1 MTPAVQLPYLVPY
14 NVSQGQ
20 LLLEPTHMGAED
32 TASSHRLREL
42 GNTETYSTGLV
53 MFCLLGMVPLLLTIA
68 ILGFFLFTQEP
79 APNVPQP
86 ATESKEPSITVGPFL
101 WEQSATNE
109 FPCGTNE
116 CRSLSE
122 RLRLQVK
129 FTADPCDDFYDY
141 VCGRYWGDVNGALSE
156 VNAVMRSYT
165 IASIGETTV
174 PATGQKAWHKA
185 AGLFKACVALA
196 ASHRSEVGDLTA
208 WLATLGL
215 DLNNLNP
222 SVDPVDMIVRCSL
235 DFGVEA
241 VFAVRPSERSFIER
255 KRSIEF
261 KLSHAEEL
269 WHQYRHSLLTK
280 SAQHGVDYYA
290 DTLAPYGVS
299 AENTTMVYKI
309 MVLENEL
316 IISLNKHMSVGS
328 SFVIGTIEDMG
339 LTTTPLVTSAQW
351 EEMFSKYTNGIYG
364 GRDKIAYQKELLLV
378 LAELLGSPATGP
390 AGLRCLVAWSL
401 FRQLLSY
408 AQLPQGAGDKET
420 LYVCYQ
426 RVSDVMDL
434 ALNSHYLQSVVNY
447 HAVYRALDMFA
458 RIREAFGAAIRNSS
472 WLVGHERHVALRKLA
487 NMKALVGG
495 PEHRWDEHY
504 VEEYYDHGSRDYAWL
519 RHTRS
524 AIRRQQPVQAVGHS
538 AVARALCP
546 KRHVPARIPRTGAT
560 PQAPPGAQRHGR
572 LGEPGRLRGHR
583 DRVRRLPQP
592 AVLPAALDAVRT
604 APDGRPALLRG
615 PLHQDV
621 PAGRGDDDDALRDRE
636 LALQR
641 APHAHGGL
649 RAGLPLR
656 GRDAHEPGAQVL
668 VLGLSVFPRAPLI
681 HPARVP
687 AGRSCL
693 VTAIRSRL
701 IFIFFAEH
709 GSWYTCPIA
718 RCCFCTP

>member
-1 MTPAVQLPYLVPY
+1 
-14 NVSQGQ
+14 
-20 LLLEPTHMGAED
+20 MGVED
-32 TASSHRLREL
+32 TASSDRWRQSDKTQTH
-42 GNTETYSTGLV
+42 STGLV
-53 MFCLLGMVPLLLTIA
+53 LFCLFGMLPLLLTIA

-79 APNVPQP
+79 AHNIPTP
-86 ATESKEPSITVGPFL
+86 ATASKVPSITVGPL
-101 WEQSATNE
+101 RWEQAAKNE

-156 VNAVMRSYT
+156 ANAVMRSYT

-196 ASHRSEVGDLTA
+196 SSHRSEVGDLTA

-222 SVDPVDMIVRCSL
+222 SIDPVDMIVRCSL

-261 KLSHAEEL
+261 TLSHAEEL

-280 SAQHGVDYYA
+280 STQHGVDFYA

-299 AENTTMVYKI
+299 AENATMVYKI
-309 MVLENEL
+309 MDLENEL

-328 SFVIGTIEDMG
+328 LFVIGTIEDMG
-339 LTTTPLVTSAQW
+339 LTTTPLVT
-351 EEMFSKYTNGIYG
+351 
-364 GRDKIAYQKELLLV
+364 
-378 LAELLGSPATGP
+378 
-390 AGLRCLVAWSL
+390 
-401 FRQLLSY
+401 
-408 AQLPQGAGDKET
+408 
-420 LYVCYQ
+420 
-426 RVSDVMDL
+426 
-434 ALNSHYLQSVVNY
+434 SVVNY

-504 VEEYYDHGSRDYAWL
+504 VEEYYEGLPDSPSDRFFEAWL
-519 RHTRS
+519 KARS
-524 AIRRQQPVQAVGHS
+524 LCAHRRWSDQTKLVFD
-538 AVARALCP
+538 VATVNAYYERETN
-546 KRHVPARIPRTGAT
+546 VVI
-560 PQAPPGAQRHGR
+560 
-572 LGEPGRLRGHR
+572 
-583 DRVRRLPQP
+583 V
-592 AVLPAALDAVRT
+592 PAALLQPIFFF
-604 APDGRPALLRG
+604 PDGNEAYNYGNLGDIMGHEIMHGYDILGVQYDDNNQFKPWDTPLSRERFVQNVMCLRG
-615 PLHQDV
+615 SHAQ
-621 PAGRGDDDDALRDRE
+621 ALRRKRH
-636 LALQR
+636 LALNDTVDSENLADFVGAATAYAAFRSLPSYQR
-641 APHAHGGL
+641 HWTLYGLHLTADQLFFVGRCTKACRLAEATATTRYATASSRCNVPLMHMEAFARAFHCEVGTRMNPAHKCSFW
-649 RAGLPLR
+649 A
-656 GRDAHEPGAQVL
+656 
-668 VLGLSVFPRAPLI
+668 
-681 HPARVP
+681 
-687 AGRSCL
+687 
-693 VTAIRSRL
+693 
-701 IFIFFAEH
+701 
-709 GSWYTCPIA
+709 
-718 RCCFCTP
+718 

>member
-1 MTPAVQLPYLVPY
+1 
-14 NVSQGQ
+14 
-20 LLLEPTHMGAED
+20 MGVED
-32 TASSHRLREL
+32 TASSDRWRQSDKTQTH
-42 GNTETYSTGLV
+42 STGLV
-53 MFCLLGMVPLLLTIA
+53 LFCLFGMLPLLLTIA

-79 APNVPQP
+79 AHNIPTP
-86 ATESKEPSITVGPFL
+86 ATASKVPSITVGPL
-101 WEQSATNE
+101 RWEQAAKNE

-156 VNAVMRSYT
+156 ANAVMRSYT

-196 ASHRSEVGDLTA
+196 SSHRSEFT
-208 WLATLGL
+208 
-215 DLNNLNP
+215 
-222 SVDPVDMIVRCSL
+222 
-235 DFGVEA
+235 
-241 VFAVRPSERSFIER
+241 
-255 KRSIEF
+255 
-261 KLSHAEEL
+261 LSHAEEL

-280 SAQHGVDYYA
+280 STQHGVDFYA

-299 AENTTMVYKI
+299 AENATMVYKI
-309 MVLENEL
+309 MDLENEL

-328 SFVIGTIEDMG
+328 LFVIGTIEDMG

-364 GRDKIAYQKELLLV
+364 GRDKIAYQRELLSV
-378 LAELLGSPATGP
+378 LAELLGLPATGP

-408 AQLPQGAGDKET
+408 SQLPQDADDKET

-504 VEEYYDHGSRDYAWL
+504 VEEYYEGLPDSPSDRFFEAWL
-519 RHTRS
+519 KARS
-524 AIRRQQPVQAVGHS
+524 LCAHRRWSDQTKLVFD
-538 AVARALCP
+538 VATVNAYYERETN
-546 KRHVPARIPRTGAT
+546 VVI
-560 PQAPPGAQRHGR
+560 
-572 LGEPGRLRGHR
+572 
-583 DRVRRLPQP
+583 V
-592 AVLPAALDAVRT
+592 PAALLQPIFFF
-604 APDGRPALLRG
+604 PDGNEAYNYGNLGDIMGHEIMHGYDILGVQYDDNNQFKPWDTPLSRERFVQNVMCLRG
-615 PLHQDV
+615 SHAQ
-621 PAGRGDDDDALRDRE
+621 ALRRKRH
-636 LALQR
+636 LALNDTVDSENLADFVGAATAYAAFRSLPSYQR
-641 APHAHGGL
+641 HWTLYGLHLTADQLFFVGRCTKACRLAEATATTRYATASSRCNVPLMHMEAFARAFHCEVGTRMNPAHKCSFW
-649 RAGLPLR
+649 A
-656 GRDAHEPGAQVL
+656 
-668 VLGLSVFPRAPLI
+668 
-681 HPARVP
+681 
-687 AGRSCL
+687 
-693 VTAIRSRL
+693 
-701 IFIFFAEH
+701 
-709 GSWYTCPIA
+709 
-718 RCCFCTP
+718 

>member
-434 ALNSHYLQSVVNY
+434 ALNSHYLQS
-447 HAVYRALDMFA
+447 
-458 RIREAFGAAIRNSS
+458 
-472 WLVGHERHVALRKLA
+472 
-487 NMKALVGG
+487 
-495 PEHRWDEHY
+495 
-504 VEEYYDHGSRDYAWL
+504 DHGSRDYAWL

>member
-1 MTPAVQLPYLVPY
+1 
-14 NVSQGQ
+14 
-20 LLLEPTHMGAED
+20 MGVED
-32 TASSHRLREL
+32 TASSDRWRQSDKTQTH
-42 GNTETYSTGLV
+42 STGLV
-53 MFCLLGMVPLLLTIA
+53 LFCLFGMLPLLLTIA

-79 APNVPQP
+79 AHNIPTP
-86 ATESKEPSITVGPFL
+86 ATASKVPSITVGPL
-101 WEQSATNE
+101 RWEQAAKNE

-156 VNAVMRSYT
+156 ANAVMRSYT

-196 ASHRSEVGDLTA
+196 SSHRSEVGDLTA

-222 SVDPVDMIVRCSL
+222 SIDPVDMIVRCSL

-261 KLSHAEEL
+261 TLSHAEEL

-280 SAQHGVDYYA
+280 STQHGVDFYA

-299 AENTTMVYKI
+299 AENATMVYKI
-309 MVLENEL
+309 MDLENEL

-328 SFVIGTIEDMG
+328 LFVIGTIEDMG

-364 GRDKIAYQKELLLV
+364 GRDKIAYQRELLSV
-378 LAELLGSPATGP
+378 LAELLGLPATGP

-408 AQLPQGAGDKET
+408 SQLPQDADDKET

-504 VEEYYDHGSRDYAWL
+504 VEEYYEGLPDSPSDRFFEAWL
-519 RHTRS
+519 KARS
-524 AIRRQQPVQAVGHS
+524 LCAHRRWSDQTKLVFD
-538 AVARALCP
+538 VATVNAYYERETN
-546 KRHVPARIPRTGAT
+546 VVI
-560 PQAPPGAQRHGR
+560 
-572 LGEPGRLRGHR
+572 
-583 DRVRRLPQP
+583 V
-592 AVLPAALDAVRT
+592 PAALLQPIFFF
-604 APDGRPALLRG
+604 PDGNEAYNYGNLGDIMGHEIMHGYDILGVQYDDNNQFKPWDTPLSRERFVQNVMCLRG
-615 PLHQDV
+615 SHAQ
-621 PAGRGDDDDALRDRE
+621 ALRRKRH
-636 LALQR
+636 LALNDTVDSENLADFVGAATAYAAFRSLPSYQR
-641 APHAHGGL
+641 HWTLYGLHLTADQLFFVGRCTKACRLAEATATTRYATASSRCNVPLMHMEAFARAFHCEVGTRMNPAHKCSFW
-649 RAGLPLR
+649 A
-656 GRDAHEPGAQVL
+656 
-668 VLGLSVFPRAPLI
+668 
-681 HPARVP
+681 
-687 AGRSCL
+687 
-693 VTAIRSRL
+693 
-701 IFIFFAEH
+701 
-709 GSWYTCPIA
+709 
-718 RCCFCTP
+718 